1 MVVAIERVSTGFER
15 SIGLHAGLLQGTYL
29 CFVALLGALLLYLVV
44 NQQVSRIAPALTLQ
58 EIKASADRLG
68 NAERV
73 GIIRGLEADLGS
85 EPLNL
90 ETIKNL
96 VIHWAAAGETA
107 KSDGFALVLAQ
118 RSFRDAEA
126 QALALDISLK
136 KRDYAQSIRIV
147 DAVLRTKPKSREFL
161 FPLLRTLSDI
171 PGSLPS
177 LVEILADNP
186 HWRTDFLTDLA
197 KNGENTFTLS
207 KLIAMLKKTASPAKV
222 NEVRAL
228 VARLLEERNYDG
240 AYYAWLDSL
249 PVQDLKKVGLVFDGG
264 FESNNRGLLFDWTFQ
279 RRKNVE
285 VRIISR
291 GNSQADNALQIHF
304 AKNNSPF
311 ADVSQILYLSAGT
324 YRLEGEFR
332 TENLQNERGLVWKVF
347 CISDAKQFL
356 GATSR
361 HNGTSG
367 WTPFTADFAV
377 PAEKCEMQR
386 LVLVLDAKLALDQNI
401 SGRIWYDNLKIS
413 NLDLIRTE

>member
-1 MVVAIERVSTGFER
+1 MVVAIERGSTRFER
-15 SIGLHAGLLQGTYL
+15 SIGLRAGLLQGIYL
-29 CFVALLGALLLYLVV
+29 CFVALLGALLFYLVI
-44 NQQVSRIAPALTLQ
+44 NQEVSRIAPAPGLQ
-58 EIKASADRLG
+58 EIKVSADRLG

-73 GIIRGLEADLGS
+73 GIIRRLEADLGS

-90 ETIKNL
+90 ETIKKL
-96 VIHWAAAGETA
+96 VIYWAAAGETSR
-107 KSDGFALVLAQ
+107 SDGLALVLAQ
-118 RSFRDAEA
+118 RSFRDVEA
-126 QALALDISLK
+126 QALALDSSLK
-136 KRDYAQSIRIV
+136 KRDYAQSIRIM

-161 FPLLRTLSDI
+161 FPVLRTLSDD
-171 PGSLPS
+171 PGALPS
-177 LVEILADNP
+177 LVGVLANNP
-186 HWRTDFLTDLA
+186 HWRTDFLIDLA
-197 KNGENTFTLS
+197 KNGQNTGALS
-207 KLIAMLKKTASPAKV
+207 KLMTMLKKTTSPAKV

-228 VARLLEERNYDG
+228 VIRLLEERNYDG

-264 FESNNRGLLFDWTFQ
+264 FESNNRGLLFDWTFR

-285 VRIISR
+285 VRIMSR

-311 ADVSQILYLSAGT
+311 ADISQTLYLSAGN
-324 YRLEGEFR
+324 YRLEGEVR
-332 TENLQNERGLVWKVF
+332 TENLQNERGLAWMVF
-347 CISDAKQFL
+347 CLSDAGEVL

-361 HNGTSG
+361 HNGTSD
-367 WTPFTADFAV
+367 WMAFTADFSV

-386 LVLVLDAKLALDQNI
+386 LVLVLDARLALDQNI

>member
-1 MVVAIERVSTGFER
+1 MVVAVERGSTGFGA
-15 SIGLHAGLLQGTYL
+15 SMGLRAGLLQGLYL
-29 CFVALLGALLLYLVV
+29 SFVTLLSALLLYLVI
-44 NQQVSRIAPALTLQ
+44 NQQVSRIAPTLTLQ
-58 EIKASADRLG
+58 EIKVSADRLG
-68 NAERV
+68 NAERA
-73 GIIRGLEADLGS
+73 GIIRSLEADLAS

-90 ETIKNL
+90 ETIKKL
-96 VIHWAAAGETA
+96 VIYWAAMGETA
-107 KSDGFALVLAQ
+107 KSDRLALALAQ
-118 RSFRDAEA
+118 RSFRDVEA
-126 QALALDISLK
+126 QALALDISLT
-136 KRDYAQSIRIV
+136 KRDYAQAIHIV

-161 FPLLRTLSDI
+161 FPLLRTLSDN
-171 PGSLPS
+171 PDSLSS
-177 LVEILADNP
+177 LVDVLADSP

-197 KNGENTFTLS
+197 KNGENTGALS

-249 PVQDLKKVGLVFDGG
+249 PAQDLKKVGLVFDGG

-291 GNSQADNALQIHF
+291 GNSQADNALQIYF

-311 ADVSQILYLSAGT
+311 ADVSQTLYLSAGN
-324 YRLEGEFR
+324 YRLEGEVR
-332 TENLQNERGLVWKVF
+332 TEDLQNERGLVWKVF
-347 CISDAKQFL
+347 CISDAKQVL
-356 GATSR
+356 GATFR

-367 WTPFTADFAV
+367 WTAFSADFAV

-386 LVLVLDAKLALDQNI
+386 LVLVLDARLALDQNI

-413 NLDLIRTE
+413 NLDLPQTE